1 MYTPQQNLAVER
13 KHQHIL
19 AVARALRLQSNL
31 SLLFWGDC
39 VLTAIYLIN
48 RLHSPLLNHKSL
60 LFNKLPCYSHLK
72 VFGCLCF
79 ASTIAQTRTKF
90 SPRARECVFLGYP
103 FNIKG
108 YKLYDLHSHSIFIS
122 RDVTFHE
129 HIFPYSKQPLST
141 SNSSD
146 PFLPLPFAPSIP
158 SVFLG

>member
-1 MYTPQQNLAVER
+1 MER

-19 AVARALRLQSNL
+19 AVARALRIQSNL
-31 SLLFWGDC
+31 SLSFWGDC
-39 VLTAIYLIN
+39 PLTAIYLIN
-48 RLHSPLLNHKSL
+48 RLPSPLLNHKSPFEL
-60 LFNKLPCYSHLK
+60 LFNKSPCYYHLK
-72 VFGCLCF
+72 VFGFLCF

-141 SNSSD
+141 SNSSN
-146 PFLPLPFAPSIP
+146 PFLPLPCAPSIP